1 MENKIKKITAVA
13 VVVALLGWVSGASA
27 DATFKLGGGVNNN
40 SARVAGGMAV
50 GVHGALDF
58 SLGESP
64 WTVGVFG
71 EGSFDEAAG
80 KPLLAGVNVFYKA
93 SVGGSHSDGLDPSI
107 YVGPS
112 IGIASINVGERK
124 SALHLGGTLGAEFPL
139 SKSFG
144 LFANGKY
151 AWTTDKEG
159 VELMKGFSAHV
170 GVMFNL
176 GN

>member
-1 MENKIKKITAVA
+1 MKKMTVVA
-13 VVVALLGWVSGASA
+13 VMVTLLGWVSGAQA
-27 DATFKLGGGVNNN
+27 ETTFRLGGGVNNN
-40 SARVAGGMAV
+40 SARTADGMV
-50 GVHGALDF
+50 FGVQGALDF

-64 WTVGVFG
+64 WTLGIFG
-71 EGSFDEAAG
+71 EGNFDQAAG
-80 KPLLAGVNVFYKA
+80 KPLLAGVNLFYKMSA
-93 SVGGSHSDGLDPSI
+93 GGTHSNGLDPKI

-112 IGIASINVGERK
+112 IGLASINVSERK
-124 SALHLGGTLGAEFPL
+124 SALHLGGTLGLEFPL

-144 LFANGKY
+144 LFGNGKY
-151 AWTTDKEG
+151 SWTQDKDG